1 MINNANSIPPE
12 AFRINRPATGQDY
25 GPGPETSAWY
35 NVRCCGS
42 ILKGLLLL
50 LPRVVTQLGDV
61 LDPPLKQHRVLVH
74 PLEGVHMGVEDL
86 ADLLELRS
94 GKDEE
99 KRLQQRVSSEEP
111 RSKERRSLG

>member
-1 MINNANSIPPE
+1 
-12 AFRINRPATGQDY
+12 
-25 GPGPETSAWY
+25 
-35 NVRCCGS
+35 
-42 ILKGLLLL
+42 
-50 LPRVVTQLGDV
+50 
-61 LDPPLKQHRVLVH
+61 
-74 PLEGVHMGVEDL
+74 MGVEDL